1 MPKAFWLT
9 KCLPKFCNWSRWHE
23 TYVDE
28 QRDSAQATQTR
39 QTPAIDDERVQANLH
54 QLVRLQHYAR
64 NFSFLPRQPVHS
76 LLAGRHA
83 SRIRG
88 RGLNFEEIRQ
98 YRSGDDIRTIDWK
111 VTARLRSPHTR
122 VFTEERD
129 RPALLVID
137 QRIGM
142 FFGTQVFMKS
152 VVAAQLAALAAWRII
167 DEGDRVG
174 AIIFNDDEID
184 FIKPGR
190 SRGKVMRILESIVR
204 FNHQLSADSPLR
216 PNPAQ
221 LENVLDQT
229 CRIATHDFFVAI
241 VSDFHGLQATS
252 ERALLKISQ
261 HNDLI
266 GALVHDPVASKLPK
280 SRDYVITDGEL
291 QIEVPNTA
299 NTLQRVYETSVG
311 RMKNVLRLQTK
322 LHCPVLPIS
331 TGEPVINQV
340 QRLLGRQF

>member
-1 MPKAFWLT
+1 MKPTL
-9 KCLPKFCNWSRWHE
+9 N
-23 TYVDE
+23 E
-28 QRDSAQATQTR
+28 QRDSAQASQNR
-39 QTPAIDDERVQANLH
+39 RADDVDDERIHVNLH
-54 QLVRLQHYAR
+54 QLVRLQHLAR
-64 NFSFLPRQPVHS
+64 DFTFLPRQPVHS
-76 LLAGRHA
+76 LLSGRHA

-98 YRSGDDIRTIDWK
+98 YRAGDDIRTIDWK

-129 RPALLVID
+129 RPSLLVID

-142 FFGTQVFMKS
+142 FFGSQLLMKS

-167 DEGDRVG
+167 DVGDRVG
-174 AIIFNDDEID
+174 AIVFNDDEVD

-190 SRGKVMRILESIVR
+190 SRDNVMRILESIIR
-204 FNHQLSADSPLR
+204 FNNQLSADSPLR

-221 LENVLDQT
+221 LDKVLDQT
-229 CRIATHDFFVAI
+229 CRIATHDFLVSV
-241 VSDFHGLQATS
+241 VSDFHGLGETS

-266 GALVHDPVASKLPK
+266 VALVHDPIASKLPR

-291 QIEVPNTA
+291 QIEIPNKA
-299 NTLQRVYETSVG
+299 NMLQRVHETSIG
-311 RMKNVLRLQTK
+311 RMKIVLGLQSK
-322 LHCPVLPIS
+322 LQCPVLPLS

-340 QRLLGRQF
+340 QRLLGRNL